1 MEAVGVGEALAPAQ
15 GPGDS
20 AGKVGKVGKVGRA
33 EGVTEEEGLGP
44 DGTGLAMIGGVGEGV
59 PDGKTAAVAVG
70 VGVTD
75 GVSEGVGEGVGEG
88 VSEGVGEA
96 ADPLGKEVVRQRA
109 ERASATEIR
118 RSKK

>member
-20 AGKVGKVGKVGRA
+20 AGKVGKVGRVGRA

-59 PDGKTAAVAVG
+59 PDGKTASVAVG
-70 VGVTD
+70 VGV
-75 GVSEGVGEGVGEG
+75 SEGVG
-88 VSEGVGEA
+88 EGVGEA

>member
-1 MEAVGVGEALAPAQ
+1 MEAAGVGAALAPAQ
-15 GPGDS
+15 GPGGS

-33 EGVTEEEGLGP
+33 EGVTEEGGLGP

-59 PDGKTAAVAVG
+59 PDGKTASVAVG
-70 VGVTD
+70 V
-75 GVSEGVGEGVGEG
+75 G